1 MAKVICFDI
10 DGVLT
15 LDSDTDHQDLSGTYA
30 TRKVNNRVKD
40 LISKAV
46 ASGWTVTLFTGRKEG
61 SRRLTENWLYA
72 NGIEYHF
79 LFMDKPYFM
88 YFVDDRSRTVEEIEN
103 IVDGKKG

>member
-46 ASGWTVTLFTGRKEG
+46 ASGWTVTLCTGRKEG

>member
-15 LDSDTDHQDLSGTYA
+15 LDSDTDHQDLAGTYA
-30 TRKVNNRVKD
+30 TRKVNKRVKD

-46 ASGWTVTLFTGRKEG
+46 ASGWTITLFTGRKEG
-61 SRRLTENWLYA
+61 SRRLTENWLYS

-88 YFVDDRSRTVEEIEN
+88 YFVDDRSRTIDEIDTIIN
-103 IVDGKKG
+103 DG